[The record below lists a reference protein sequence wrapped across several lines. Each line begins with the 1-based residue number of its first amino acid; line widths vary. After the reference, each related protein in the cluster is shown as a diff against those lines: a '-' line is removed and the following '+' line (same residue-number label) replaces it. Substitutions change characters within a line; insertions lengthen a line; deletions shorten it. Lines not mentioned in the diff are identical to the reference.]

1 MKFHLRFRGFASYF
15 LCSFCIFAPIGLSGN
30 ETSITPIL
38 QPGAP
43 GQDSREISAEE
54 AIKLA
59 DTSFSSSDVDFMQSM
74 IPHHRQAVEMAA
86 LVKERTNREEIVD
99 LAARIDK
106 SQLDEI
112 EFMTDWL
119 QSRGQS
125 IEAKMSHHSIMM
137 DMKKM
142 GMATEEQMTELR
154 SSKGTDFDR
163 TFLQLMIRHHKG
175 AITMVE
181 DLLDPVSYTHLTLPT
196 KA

>member
-1 MKFHLRFRGFASYF
+1 MKFRLRFRDFGTYF
-15 LCSFCIFAPIGLSGN
+15 LCSFCFFAPIGLPGN

-54 AIKLA
+54 AIQLA
-59 DTSFSSSDVDFMQSM
+59 DTSFSSSDVDFMQRM

-86 LVKERTNREEIVD
+86 LVEERTNREEIVD

-125 IEAKMSHHSIMM
+125 IEAKMYHHSMMM

-142 GMATEEQMTELR
+142 GKATEEQMTELR
-154 SSKGTDFDR
+154 LSKGTHFDR
-163 TFLQLMIRHHKG
+163 IILSAFRILTSACLMG
-175 AITMVE
+175 MG
-181 DLLDPVSYTHLTLPT
+181 PV
-196 KA
+196 A